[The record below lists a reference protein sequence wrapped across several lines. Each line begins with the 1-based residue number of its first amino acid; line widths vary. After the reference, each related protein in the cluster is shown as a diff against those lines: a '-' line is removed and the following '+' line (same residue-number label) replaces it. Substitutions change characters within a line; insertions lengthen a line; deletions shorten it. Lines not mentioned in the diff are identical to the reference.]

1 MSVVIPRTLHDAL
14 VATAAN
20 PTAQIIQGGTD
31 LMVEINFNH
40 RKPTDVIAL
49 RRVEELRS
57 FSFNAHRTQ
66 ITIGAGLPY
75 QQMEHGEIAEVLP
88 ALAQAAR
95 TVGSPQIRATG
106 SIGGN
111 LGTCSPAGDSLPV
124 LSALDANINLQSAS
138 SSRDVSIHDFMVGVK
153 RNSRLPGE
161 IIVSA
166 TLPVINGW
174 QGYAKV
180 GVRNAMVISIAS
192 CCLVV
197 DRDLGRVAV
206 ALGAVGPTIIRCR
219 DSEQWLASQI
229 DLKNVGAISI
239 NLLKEFGDRIANEA
253 KPIDDHRSTAAYRRH
268 AVSTLARRL
277 LTRANTK

>member
-1 MSVVIPRTLHDAL
+1 
-14 VATAAN
+14 
-20 PTAQIIQGGTD
+20 
-31 LMVEINFNH
+31 MVEINFNH

-153 RNSRLPGE
+153 RNSRLPSE

-166 TLPVINGW
+166 TLPVINGC
-174 QGYAKV
+174 KV
-180 GVRNAMVISIAS
+180 TQKLAFVM
-192 CCLVV
+192 
-197 DRDLGRVAV
+197 
-206 ALGAVGPTIIRCR
+206 
-219 DSEQWLASQI
+219 QWLSQ
-229 DLKNVGAISI
+229 
-239 NLLKEFGDRIANEA
+239 
-253 KPIDDHRSTAAYRRH
+253 
-268 AVSTLARRL
+268 
-277 LTRANTK
+277 

>member
-1 MSVVIPRTLHDAL
+1 MIIPRTLKDAL
-14 VATAAN
+14 LAAEAN
-20 PTAQIIQGGTD
+20 PTAQLIQGGTD

-40 RKPTDVIAL
+40 RKPTDLIAL
-49 RRVEELRS
+49 RRVNELRC
-57 FSFNAHRTQ
+57 FDINNDKTL

-75 QQMEHGEIAEVLP
+75 QTMEHGEIANLVP

-95 TVGSPQIRATG
+95 TVGSPQIRSAG

-124 LSALDANINLQSAS
+124 LSALDATVNLQSAS
-138 SSRDVSIHDFMVGVK
+138 ASRSVSIHDFMVGVK
-153 RNSRLPGE
+153 RNSRQPSE
-161 IIVSA
+161 IIVST
-166 TLPVINGW
+166 TLPIISGW

-180 GVRNAMVISIAS
+180 GVRNAMVISVAS

-197 DRDLGRVAV
+197 DRSKGKIAI

-219 DSEQWLASQI
+219 ESEVWLASQI
-229 DLKNVGAISI
+229 DLRIQSI
-239 NLLKEFGDRIANEA
+239 MAPGLLQEFGDRVASES

-268 AVSTLARRL
+268 AVAVLARRL
-277 LTRANTK
+277 FTRANTK

>member
-1 MSVVIPRTLHDAL
+1 MSVVVPRNLKDAL
-14 VATAAN
+14 SATAAN
-20 PTAQIIQGGTD
+20 PSALIIQGGTD

-49 RRVEELRS
+49 RRVDELRS
-57 FSFNAHRTQ
+57 FQINADKTQ

-75 QQMEHGEIAEVLP
+75 QTMEHGEIADLVP

-111 LGTCSPAGDSLPV
+111 LGTCSPAGDALPV
-124 LSALDANINLQSAS
+124 LSALDASVNLQTANT
-138 SSRDVSIHDFMVGVK
+138 SRSVSIHDFMVGVK
-153 RNSRLPGE
+153 RNSRQPGE
-161 IIVSA
+161 IIVST
-166 TLPVINGW
+166 TLPIVSGW

-197 DRDLGRVAV
+197 DRLNGKIAI
-206 ALGAVGPTIIRCR
+206 ALGAVGPTIVRCR
-219 DSEQWLASQI
+219 ETEAWLASQI
-229 DLKNVGAISI
+229 DLRIQSTVKPS
-239 NLLKEFGDRIANEA
+239 LLQELGERVANES

-268 AVSTLARRL
+268 AVAVLSRRL
-277 LTRANTK
+277 LSRANTK

>member
-1 MSVVIPRTLHDAL
+1 
-14 VATAAN
+14 
-20 PTAQIIQGGTD
+20 
-31 LMVEINFNH
+31 MVEINFNH
-40 RKPTDVIAL
+40 RQPTDVIAL
-49 RRVEELRS
+49 RFIDELKT
-57 FSFNAHRTQ
+57 FQ
-66 ITIGAGLPY
+66 ISEDKKQVTIGAGLPY
-75 QQMEHGEIAEVLP
+75 QTMERGEIANLLP

-111 LGTCSPAGDSLPV
+111 LGTCSPAGDALPV
-124 LSALDANINLQSAS
+124 LSALNATINLQKSDSA
-138 SSRDVSIHDFMVGVK
+138 RVVSIHDFMVGVK

-166 TLPVINGW
+166 TLPIISGW

-197 DRDLGRVAV
+197 DRTNGTISI
-206 ALGAVGPTIIRCR
+206 ALGAVGPTIVRCR
-219 DSEQWLASQI
+219 ETEAWLATKI
-229 DLKNVGAISI
+229 DLKTKSTVAPT
-239 NLLKEFGDRIANEA
+239 LLQEFGDRIAKES

-268 AVSTLARRL
+268 AVAVLSRRL
-277 LTRANTK
+277 LTRANAQ